1 MPNKT
6 DYFEMLINLGQKATS
21 ASDMLN
27 RILNEF
33 DYEDMKY
40 LMVEMQEI
48 EKEADTIV
56 HDLNKSLINQY
67 ILPIRREDIFDIAES
82 IDSIIDSLETIAQSF
97 YMYAVRELRH
107 EARLF
112 ASIISE
118 CVETINEILIR
129 FKKAK
134 KLTDLKEYLDKLNYL
149 EDKADTI
156 YINSTKDLFKEEND
170 PIILTQW
177 EEIIYQMEKCCD
189 NCDYTG
195 TVIGRTF
202 LKNN

>member
-1 MPNKT
+1 MSNKI
-6 DYFEMLINLGQKATS
+6 DYFEMLIKLGQKATS

-33 DYEDMKY
+33 DYNDMKY

-56 HDLNKSLINQY
+56 HDLNRSLVNQY
-67 ILPIRREDIFDIAES
+67 ILPIRKEDIFDIAES
-82 IDSIIDSLETIAQSF
+82 IDSIIDSLETISQSF
-97 YMYAVRELRH
+97 YMYAVKELRH
-107 EARLF
+107 EAKLF
-112 ASIISE
+112 ASIIEE
-118 CVETINEILIR
+118 CVETINEILKR

-134 KLTDLKEYLDKLNYL
+134 KLTDLKEYFDKLDYL

-156 YINSTKDLFKEEND
+156 YINSTKELFREEDN
-170 PIILTQW
+170 PIILSQW
-177 EEIIYQMEKCCD
+177 EEIIFQMEKCCD
-189 NCDYTG
+189 NCDYAG
-195 TVIGRTF
+195 TVISRTF

>member
-1 MPNKT
+1 MPKT
-6 DYFEMLINLGQKATS
+6 DYYEMLINLGLKATL

-33 DYEDMKY
+33 DFNDMKY
-40 LMVEMQEI
+40 LMFEMQEI

-97 YMYAVRELRH
+97 YMFAIRELRH
-107 EARLF
+107 EAKLF
-112 ASIISE
+112 ANIIAE
-118 CVETINEILIR
+118 CVETINQMLNK

-134 KLTDLKEYLDKLNYL
+134 KLTDLQEYFDKLNYL
-149 EDKADTI
+149 EDKADKI
-156 YINSTKDLFKEEND
+156 YITSTKDLFAAEND

-177 EEIIYQMEKCCD
+177 EEIIFQMEKCCD
-189 NCDYTG
+189 NCNFTS
-195 TVIGRTF
+195 TTISRAF
-202 LKNN
+202 LNNN